1 MTISRRVVDWFSSL
15 AQAAFVVAL
24 VPAALAWAD
33 CPGDACEKC
42 KSCPLATVDWTA
54 IYLGNFATGC
64 ALTESKDAHECTV
77 EVECGEACFISGSW
91 CPGPSVMAHDP
102 CQVIASSGDWG
113 LRIDGS
119 TVSLAVDSLSAF
131 TAPPLDCPCDESSER
146 DLFHAVRWKLVA
158 SEGATNEQDSE
169 VCPLQ
174 LKPGEP
180 ALEILEVARRLGPGP
195 LHGTIFDDESAT
207 EGHAESGLVGNLRMP
222 CHSESLA
229 RAIQALEA
237 RERAQQYDSP
247 NIEAAFE
254 DSVEPESIHVPETFD
269 RAERVDPQASSLGAT
284 TARIE
289 ALRQAGKMLE
299 KAANLLEEQNLYE
312 RADEL
317 RGQAQFLRED
327 AREAKAHFLDPNHG
341 KPDPRQARILR
352 RNRGIM
358 VNR

>member
-15 AQAAFVVAL
+15 AQAALVVAL

-64 ALTESKDAHECTV
+64 ALAESKDSHECVV
-77 EVECGEACFISGSW
+77 EVECGDACFASGSC

-102 CQVIASSGDWG
+102 YQVFAATGDWG
-113 LRIDGS
+113 LRIDGGM
-119 TVSLAVDSLSAF
+119 VSLSADALSSC
-131 TAPPLDCPCDESSER
+131 TAPPLDCPCDEGSER
-146 DLFHAVRWKLVA
+146 GLFHSVRRELVA
-158 SEGATNEQDSE
+158 PEGTTNEQDSE
-169 VCPLQ
+169 ECPLQ

-195 LHGTIFDDESAT
+195 LHGTIFDDEPAT
-207 EGHAESGLVGNLRMP
+207 EGVPTAGIKECFRSQRSG
-222 CHSESLA
+222 ESLA

-317 RGQAQFLRED
+317 RGQAQFLRQD
-327 AREAKAHFLDPNHG
+327 AREAKDRFLDQGKWEPNKQTG
-341 KPDPRQARILR
+341 FSGFNIAR
-352 RNRGIM
+352 
-358 VNR
+358 

>member
-15 AQAAFVVAL
+15 AQAALVVAL

-64 ALTESKDAHECTV
+64 ALSESKDAQECLV
-77 EVECGEACFISGSW
+77 EVECGEACYVSGSW
-91 CPGPSVMAHDP
+91 CPGPAVMAHDP
-102 CQVIASSGDWG
+102 CHVLVSTGDWG

-119 TVSLAVDSLSAF
+119 MVSLSVDSFSSC
-131 TAPPLDCPCDESSER
+131 TALPVDCPCDEGSER
-146 DLFHAVRWKLVA
+146 DLFHSVRWELVA
-158 SEGATNEQDSE
+158 TEGVTNTQDSE
-169 VCPLQ
+169 ECPLQ

-195 LHGTIFDDESAT
+195 LHGTIFDDEPAT
-207 EGHAESGLVGNLRMP
+207 VGHAESGLMGSLRMP

-254 DSVEPESIHVPETFD
+254 DSAEPESIHAPESFD
-269 RAERVDPQASSLGAT
+269 RAEPADPQASSLGAT

-317 RGQAQFLRED
+317 RGQAQFLRQD
-327 AREAKAHFLDPNHG
+327 AREAKAHFLDPYQG
-341 KPDPRQARILR
+341 KRDTNKPMGFSGFNIAR
-352 RNRGIM
+352 
-358 VNR
+358 